1 MSSTSTTT
9 ESEGKIISGEAI
21 EDSSVETET
30 GAPQSEVASAS
41 ASAAATAVAPDAPA
55 ASDASA
61 IPAASDASAPD
72 APAASDASAPDEH
85 EHEHPS
91 DWQYIKIAL
100 ILAVLTAIEVFT
112 YFESVHRMSD
122 AVLYVLLTVLMVLK
136 FIYVVA
142 WFMHLK
148 FDSVLFKRI
157 FVTGISLALGV
168 YLIMLTAFR
177 IWT

>member
-1 MSSTSTTT
+1 MSSTSTPT
-9 ESEGKIISGEAI
+9 ESEEKIISGEAI
-21 EDSSVETET
+21 EDSSVDTET
-30 GAPQSEVASAS
+30 GASQSEVSS
-41 ASAAATAVAPDAPA
+41 PSTSAVAAPA
-55 ASDASA
+55 E
-61 IPAASDASAPD
+61 PVEPE
-72 APAASDASAPDEH
+72 PVEPEH

-122 AVLYVLLTVLMVLK
+122 AVLYVLLTFLMVLK

>member
-1 MSSTSTTT
+1 MET
-9 ESEGKIISGEAI
+9 
-21 EDSSVETET
+21 VETE
-30 GAPQSEVASAS
+30 ADSSQSEAASAS
-41 ASAAATAVAPDAPA
+41 ASPDAPDAPV
-55 ASDASA
+55 
-61 IPAASDASAPD
+61 
-72 APAASDASAPDEH
+72 EH
-85 EHEHPS
+85 VEHEHPS

-112 YFESVHRMSD
+112 YFQSVHRMGD
-122 AVLYVLLTVLMVLK
+122 AALYVLLTVLMVLK

-157 FVTGISLALGV
+157 FITGIALALGV

>member
-21 EDSSVETET
+21 EDSPVETET
-30 GAPQSEVASAS
+30 GASQSETASTSASTLAASA
-41 ASAAATAVAPDAPA
+41 APDAP
-55 ASDASA
+55 DASA
-61 IPAASDASAPD
+61 
-72 APAASDASAPDEH
+72 APAEHEPVEHEHEH

-122 AVLYVLLTVLMVLK
+122 AVLYVLLTFLMVLK

>member
-1 MSSTSTTT
+1 MSSTSTATG
-9 ESEGKIISGEAI
+9 SEGKIISDEVL
-21 EDSSVETET
+21 EDSSVQTE
-30 GAPQSEVASAS
+30 ADSSQSEADSAP
-41 ASAAATAVAPDAPA
+41 ASAAAAPV
-55 ASDASA
+55 
-61 IPAASDASAPD
+61 
-72 APAASDASAPDEH
+72 EH
-85 EHEHPS
+85 VEHEHPS

-112 YFESVHRMSD
+112 YFQSVHRMGD
-122 AVLYVLLTVLMVLK
+122 AALYVLLTVLMVLK

-157 FVTGISLALGV
+157 FITGIALALGV